1 MGIEFH
7 LPGTKLAKKRKRG
20 YPRIN
25 QLDKI
30 AKKQDI
36 DYCLPKNLTAYW
48 KADTKTK
55 RKKPLAPMV
64 ASPSGTKMNLLCS
77 ALAIEAMRALADAN
91 RNSRHR

>member
-55 RKKPLAPMV
+55 RKKT
-64 ASPSGTKMNLLCS
+64 SGTHGSITIKNKDEFIVFCS
-77 ALAIEAMRALADAN
+77 C
-91 RNSRHR
+91 HRGHEGLGGCHP